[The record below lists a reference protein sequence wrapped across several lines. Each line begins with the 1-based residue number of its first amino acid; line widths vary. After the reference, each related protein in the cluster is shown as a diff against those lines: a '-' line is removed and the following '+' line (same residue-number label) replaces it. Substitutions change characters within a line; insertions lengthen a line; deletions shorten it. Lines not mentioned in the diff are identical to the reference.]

1 MSTKTVILAS
11 GSPWRRRLLKKHGV
25 VFKVVVSNF
34 KERKTHETPR
44 MVAIHNACG
53 KAESVLKKHPH
64 ATVIGID
71 TVGVLRGKVF
81 GKPKNRAH
89 ARRMLLSISG
99 TVHRVISGMC
109 VLDGQSGV
117 RIVTA
122 VTTKV
127 HFKKLDEQELERYLD
142 SGQWKGKA
150 GAYAIQGRA
159 KGFVKKIDGDLS
171 NVVGIPIPQLLS
183 ILKKL
188 HIVK

>member
-25 VFKVVVSNF
+25 IFKVVVSNF
-34 KERKTHETPR
+34 KERKAHETPR
-44 MVAIHNACG
+44 MVAVHNACG
-53 KAESVLKKHPH
+53 KAEAVLKKYPH
-64 ATVIGID
+64 AVVIGID

-81 GKPKNRAH
+81 GKAKDREH
-89 ARRMLLSISG
+89 ARRMLLSLSG

-109 VLDGQSGV
+109 VIDGESGARV
-117 RIVTA
+117 VTA

-127 HFKKLDEQELERYLD
+127 HFKKLHEEELERYLD

-150 GAYAIQGRA
+150 GSYAIQGRA

-171 NVVGIPIPQLLS
+171 NVVGIPIPQLLF
-183 ILKKL
+183 ILEKL
-188 HIVK
+188 RKTK